1 MDEPRI
7 HDLRKKFLGRQM
19 LTKLKRRAA
28 EMNEGQKRV
37 EIAVSELIMCAS
49 QLVFEHVVQT
59 PEQFAAELGL
69 DISELRLKPGDADT
83 LVLALLERAVTSHRD
98 YMKETEIPDPLPGA

>member
-7 HDLRKKFLGRQM
+7 HDLRKKFLGRQI

-37 EIAVSELIMCAS
+37 EIAVSELIMRAS
-49 QLVFEHVVQT
+49 QLVAEHFVQT
-59 PEQFAAELGL
+59 PEQFAAELGP
-69 DISELRLKPGDADT
+69 KPSNADT